1 MTHPNR
7 HFIPGAIPSA
17 GGGRRAPPGGRPLAV
32 ETENFRLRSIGAEA
46 ASAAMQDWLADRDV
60 LEGINLPKVDW
71 TIERL
76 RNFLAAYDNRA
87 RYAIGI
93 FRKESAAPIGF
104 YTVDVNLQH
113 KRAMLTAIIIDKAN
127 RGGDL
132 IFETTRALNFH
143 LFDHRD
149 IDKIS
154 VGVLA
159 TNRRMLFHMMRAT
172 RIEGPREMRFE
183 ARLRREVLRPDGVRV
198 DLLVFAAHDA

>member
-1 MTHPNR
+1 MTHPGR
-7 HFIPGAIPSA
+7 RLVPGSIQAT
-17 GGGRRAPPGGRPLAV
+17 GGGRRTPPGGRPLAI
-32 ETENFRLRSIGAEA
+32 ETESFRLRSIGAEA
-46 ASAAMQDWLADRDV
+46 ASAVMQGWLADRDV
-60 LEGINLPKVDW
+60 LEGINLPKVNW

-93 FRKESAAPIGF
+93 SRKDTSALIGF

-113 KRAMLTAIIIDKAN
+113 KRAMLTAIIIDKAS
-127 RGGDL
+127 RGSDL

-143 LFDHRD
+143 LFDERD
-149 IDKIS
+149 IDKVS

-172 RIEGPREMRFE
+172 RIDGPREMRFE
-183 ARLRREVLRPDGVRV
+183 ARLRREVLRPDGARL
-198 DLLVFAAHDA
+198 DLLVFAAHK

>member
-1 MTHPNR
+1 MTHPSR
-7 HFIPGAIPSA
+7 PFVPGSVPTA
-17 GGGRRAPPGGRPLAV
+17 GGGRRNPPGGKPLAV
-32 ETENFRLRSIGAEA
+32 ATERFWLRSIGAEA
-46 ASAAMQDWLADRDV
+46 ASARLQEWLGDQDV

-93 FRKESAAPIGF
+93 FQKAPSTLIGF

-113 KRAMLTAIIIDKAN
+113 KRAMLTAVIVDRAS
-127 RGGDL
+127 RGSDL

-172 RIEGPREMRFE
+172 RIDGPRELRFE
-183 ARLRREVLRPDGVRV
+183 ARLRREVLRPDGTRA
-198 DLLVFAAHDA
+198 DLLVFAAHNG